1 MIALASHCRPT
12 ALTTVQPESSELMTA
27 VTGQFAT
34 FALDC
39 LETAVFVLD
48 RDARILFTSASARRL
63 LEEGRLYVRNGQLCS
78 PINGETATLRRVVR
92 QCVEVSSIGPSQMAF
107 HRLGDVE
114 DALCLAVVAARRPG
128 EARQDQPFVMVF
140 ASKPCEAS
148 LPDTQQLRSHFGLTY
163 AQARLAIEIAKGQG
177 LKVCTQRL
185 GIAMSTGRSHLRQI
199 FQKTETRRQAELV
212 RVISACR
219 FNVPETADS
228 DQSGFAIQG

>member
-1 MIALASHCRPT
+1 MITLAAHRHP
-12 ALTTVQPESSELMTA
+12 AAPPTVQPESSEPTA
-27 VTGQFAT
+27 VTDQFAS

-48 RDARILFTSASARRL
+48 RDLRIQFASAAAKRL
-63 LEEGRLYVRNGQLCS
+63 LEEGRLSDRNGQLCS
-78 PINGETATLRRVVR
+78 PIDGETAVLRRVVR
-92 QCVEVSSIGPSQMAF
+92 QCVELSSIGPSQMTF

-140 ASKPCEAS
+140 ASMPCEAS

-163 AQARLAIEIAKGQG
+163 SQAKLAIEIAKGEG
-177 LKVCTQRL
+177 LRVCTQRL

-219 FNVPETADS
+219 FNVPEPDDG
-228 DQSGFAIQG
+228 DQSGRRFAT

>member
-1 MIALASHCRPT
+1 MITLAAHRHP
-12 ALTTVQPESSELMTA
+12 AAPPESTEPTA
-27 VTGQFAT
+27 VTGQFAS

-48 RDARILFTSASARRL
+48 RDLRIQFASAAARRL
-63 LEEGRLYVRNGQLCS
+63 LEEGRLSDRNGQLCS
-78 PINGETATLRRVVR
+78 PIDGETATLRRVVR
-92 QCVEVSSIGPSQMAF
+92 QCVELSSIGPSQMTF
-107 HRLGDVE
+107 HRLGDIE

-128 EARQDQPFVMVF
+128 EARQDQPFVMLF

-163 AQARLAIEIAKGQG
+163 AQAKLAIEIAKGEG
-177 LKVCTQRL
+177 LRVCTQRL
-185 GIAMSTGRSHLRQI
+185 GIAMSTGRSHLKQI

-219 FNVPETADS
+219 FNVPEPDDH
-228 DQSGFAIQG
+228 DQSGLRFAT